1 MKNVSVLGVGDLVLE
16 LPDIGQFF
24 EPAKEILRGG
34 DITIGQVEL
43 PHTDRG
49 QICNTELRIVPPAP
63 PENLDILADCGFNV
77 ASVGGNHTFDHGY
90 YGVMD
95 TIERLQKNGI
105 ATCGAGENIF
115 EARKPAIIEKNGLK
129 FAILEFNCI
138 GPSLSWATPLK
149 AGAAFVRVL
158 TIYESGLTEPA
169 AMPDYC
175 WTVVDPWSLQNMVN
189 DIKTYREQGYVV
201 IVGLHIGRMYDKHL
215 LQYEK
220 VITNEAIDAGAEMIL
235 CHHAHEPRGIRVYK
249 GKPIFHGLGNFVT
262 LSTSTG
268 PISPVREQ
276 AYRPFEYQGVFPTC
290 WCRDEECSKELET
303 DVPYYPF
310 SAFSRNTLIAKATFD
325 GSGIVSAG
333 FYPCWVADDSRT
345 TPVTRDGKGEDVLNA
360 FKELNRIEELDDDI
374 FSWNDDGTE
383 VMIKLD

>member
-1 MKNVSVLGVGDLVLE
+1 MEKVSVRGVGDLVLE
-16 LPDIGQFF
+16 LPGI
-24 EPAKEILRGG
+24 EPYFDRVKKILKDG

-49 QICNTELRIVPPAP
+49 HVCNHELRVVPPAP
-63 PENLDILADCGFNV
+63 LENLDALANVGFDV
-77 ASVGGNHTFDHGY
+77 ATCGGNHTFDHGY

-95 TIERLQKNGI
+95 TIERLRKNGI
-105 ATCGAGENIF
+105 KTCGSGENIF
-115 EARKPAIIEKNGLK
+115 EARKPAIVEKNGLK
-129 FAILEFNCI
+129 FAILEYNCI
-138 GPSLSWATPLK
+138 GPTLSWATPLK

-158 TIYESGLTEPA
+158 TMYESGLTEPA

-175 WTVVDPWSLQNMVN
+175 WTVVDPWSLENMTK
-189 DIKTYREQGYVV
+189 DIKTWREQGYVV

-215 LQYEK
+215 LLYEK

-290 WCRDEECSKELET
+290 WCRDEGCSKELET
-303 DVPYYPF
+303 NVPNYPF
-310 SAFSRNTLIAKATFD
+310 SSLSRNTLIADATFD
-325 GSGIVSAG
+325 GSGVVEAG
-333 FYPCWVADDSRT
+333 FFPCWIADDSLT
-345 TPVTRDGKGEDVLNA
+345 TPVTRDGKGEDVLNC
-360 FKELNRIEELDDDI
+360 FKEINRTEELPDDI
-374 FSWNDDGTE
+374 FYWNEDGTE
-383 VMIKLD
+383 VMLKLK